1 MRSSYRNITSFSTA
15 QDSLMKGKIF
25 ILRLKGSSPTFLE
38 KPKQVLH
45 QYFCKAIKVF
55 QLNLQ
60 NIFSLSIDYILS
72 IKKFG
77 SALFIRHFLLFSSF
91 LDLFSLFSFIL
102 TSFFVSIYVSSKYAR
117 FYYAWLLS
125 FLRYVFVYIYVY
137 IYSNYAS
144 ITIYMK
150 RCCMLG
156 NFELSYRK

>member
-1 MRSSYRNITSFSTA
+1 MVLISKHWITSFSTA

-25 ILRLKGSSPTFLE
+25 ILRLKGLSSTFLE

-45 QYFCKAIKVF
+45 QYFFMAIKVF

-60 NIFSLSIDYILS
+60 NILNLSIDYILS
-72 IKKFG
+72 IKKFK

-125 FLRYVFVYIYVY
+125 FLRFYVFVYIYIY
-137 IYSNYAS
+137 IYIFQLRFDHDLHKKVLYV
-144 ITIYMK
+144 
-150 RCCMLG
+150 RQL
-156 NFELSYRK
+156 